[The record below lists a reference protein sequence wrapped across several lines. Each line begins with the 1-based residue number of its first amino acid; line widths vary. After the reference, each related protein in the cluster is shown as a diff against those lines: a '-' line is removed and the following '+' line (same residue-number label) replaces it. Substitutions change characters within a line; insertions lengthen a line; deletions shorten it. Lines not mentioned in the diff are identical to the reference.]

1 MGAGIFLDSGSVT
14 GSITNNSGGLIE
26 GLGYTTDIGIA
37 VEGGTINS
45 GIDNT
50 GTIRGCSAN
59 FNSRCGVSDSYTYT
73 GYGIALLSSAT
84 VTGGITNNS
93 GGVIEG
99 VGYEGGFGIFLDG
112 NSTINGGIVNSGT
125 ISGSETTGSNRGGHG
140 IALSGGSTNNGGI
153 LHNLGGLIQ
162 GNDNGNNNAGFGIS
176 LFSSA
181 SITGGI
187 TNHGDI
193 KGMAAGES
201 GYGILVSASSVVTG
215 DITNTGTI
223 EGIAGS
229 DSDYSA
235 FGIKFENG
243 ATLNGTINNSG
254 MIRGIACDRYYY

>member
-1 MGAGIFLDSGSVT
+1 MGAGIFLDSGSVA
-14 GSITNNSGGLIE
+14 GSITNKSGGLIE
-26 GLGYTTDIGIA
+26 GLGYTTGIGIA

-84 VTGGITNNS
+84 V
-93 GGVIEG
+93 
-99 VGYEGGFGIFLDG
+99 
-112 NSTINGGIVNSGT
+112 
-125 ISGSETTGSNRGGHG
+125 
-140 IALSGGSTNNGGI
+140 
-153 LHNLGGLIQ
+153 
-162 GNDNGNNNAGFGIS
+162 
-176 LFSSA
+176 
-181 SITGGI
+181 TGGI